1 MTDSPWLRGCVTA
14 MVVAIVLY
22 LLRRAG
28 PRCGGLTAAVP
39 VTSVPALAW
48 VSWER
53 GAEFAAASATAA
65 LLATAMTGLFA
76 LLYALGARR
85 HSPLPTL
92 LGATGMALVLT
103 GAVAGLGS
111 DLTLALSSAVVL
123 LAACARLMPVAGTSH
138 RRATAWRRDA
148 LLTMFVSGGVTTL
161 IGLIAPRVPPLW
173 CGLVAAIPVV
183 GMSTTVSVHVQ
194 SGHASVVAFLR
205 AYLQGLM
212 AKVAFLGALA
222 WLMPRELGLT
232 TWLAAVACGVAV
244 LLALSRRRAVAAAF
258 PLPAIAAVPL
268 ATSPQPAR
276 RSS

>member
-1 MTDSPWLRGCVTA
+1 
-14 MVVAIVLY
+14 MVRPSCCTCCGGGPA
-22 LLRRAG
+22 LRRPDCRCSRHVGPCTGRCRWNAAPNCRGQRHRGLAG
-28 PRCGGLTAAVP
+28 HGDDRLVRR
-39 VTSVPALAW
+39 LD
-48 VSWER
+48 
-53 GAEFAAASATAA
+53 
-65 LLATAMTGLFA
+65 
-76 LLYALGARR
+76 ALGVRR
-85 HSPLPTL
+85 HSPCYP
-92 LGATGMALVLT
+92 ARRAGMALAST
-103 GAVAGLGS
+103 GAVVGLGS

-148 LLTMFVSGGVTTL
+148 LLTMFVSGWRHHAHRLDCPARATAVVWPG
-161 IGLIAPRVPPLW
+161 GGDPRGRHVDHRLGA
-173 CGLVAAIPVV
+173 CTERTCV
-183 GMSTTVSVHVQ
+183 GWSI
-194 SGHASVVAFLR
+194 LR

-222 WLMPRELGLT
+222 WLLPRELGPT
-232 TWLAAVACGVAV
+232 AWLVAAACGLAL

>member
-1 MTDSPWLRGCVTA
+1 MSDSPWLRGCVTA

-28 PRCGGLTAAVP
+28 PRCGGLVAAIP

-48 VSWER
+48 MAWER
-53 GAEFAAASATAA
+53 GPDFAAASATAA

-92 LGATGMALVLT
+92 LGATGPALLLT

-111 DLTLALSSAVVL
+111 DLAPALSAAVLL
-123 LAACARLMPVAGTSH
+123 LAACARLLPAATTNH
-138 RRATAWRRDA
+138 RRASRWQRDV
-148 LLTMFVSGGVTTL
+148 LLTMLVSGAVTTL
-161 IGLIAPRVPPLW
+161 ISLIAPRVPPLL

-194 SGHASVVAFLR
+194 SGHAAVVAFLH

-222 WLMPRELGLT
+222 WLLPRDLGLA
-232 TWLAAVACGVAV
+232 TWLAAAACGTVV
-244 LLALSRRRAVAAAF
+244 LLALSRRQAAALR
-258 PLPAIAAVPL
+258 LPASSTAAMPS
-268 ATSPQPAR
+268 APSPQPP
-276 RSS
+276 RSLS